1 MLALVQ
7 RNIVILMAALLVGHA
22 ATASASSPDADR
34 QLSDALDQALP
45 SVVSSGDYWAASK
58 LYFQLATARNRLQET
73 AAVCTALSQSLAYY
87 RKALVKDTG
96 VPLDEAATDSSN
108 DEGLAEVGS
117 RFNCARTWLALSD
130 DGSAGSLEQALPA
143 LVSSGD
149 YRSASQLYFQLATAR
164 DRLKE
169 TAAACAAVFRSL
181 AYYRRAL
188 AKASGAPLDEA
199 STDSS
204 NNEGLAEARSKF
216 GCANTGSAAASSIE
230 NVLPALL
237 SSGEDRSASKV
248 YLLLATA
255 RSRINETPAACAAL
269 AQSLYLYRKALA
281 RDTGAPLEELA
292 SNGSEDDGMVEVR
305 SKFGCANIRPE
316 LSAGL
321 ETSRH

>member
-1 MLALVQ
+1 M
-7 RNIVILMAALLVGHA
+7 ILTTALLLGYA
-22 ATASASSPDADR
+22 TTASASSPDADR
-34 QLSDALDQALP
+34 QLSEALEQALP
-45 SVVSSGDYWAASK
+45 SVVSSGDYWSASK
-58 LYFQLATARNRLQET
+58 LYFQLATARNRLKET
-73 AAVCTALSQSLAYY
+73 AAVCTALSRSLAYY

-96 VPLDEAATDSSN
+96 VLLDEAATDSSN

-117 RFNCARTWLALSD
+117 KFNCARTWPALS

-149 YRSASQLYFQLATAR
+149 YSSASKLYFQLATAR
-164 DRLKE
+164 DRQKE

-204 NNEGLAEARSKF
+204 NSEALAEARSKF
-216 GCANTGSAAASSIE
+216 GCANTGPAAASSLE
-230 NVLPALL
+230 NVLPGLL
-237 SSGEDRSASKV
+237 SSGDDRSASKV

-255 RSRINETPAACAAL
+255 HSRINEAPAACAAL
-269 AQSLYLYRKALA
+269 AQSLYRYRKALA
-281 RDTGAPLEELA
+281 RDTGAPLEEMA
-292 SNGSEDDGMVEVR
+292 SSGSQDDGMVEVR
-305 SKFGCANIRPE
+305 AKFGCASIRPE